1 VIFAP
6 DATARRATFA
16 VAASLLRHLPAEA
29 TYLSICPAQMQE
41 SDRAASMR
49 QLLDARSGALAEH
62 GLDMR
67 TEVRDGDVGT
77 ELLREVLGQEPTM
90 LVLGIAN
97 LAGVKPAWFVQ
108 LLEGPVQ
115 RSILVVRPP
124 DAEPSAES

>member
-29 TYLSICPAQMQE
+29 TYLSISSAQMHE
-41 SDRAASMR
+41 ADRAASLR

-77 ELLREVLGQEPTM
+77 ELLREMLAQEPTM
-90 LVLGIAN
+90 LVLGIGN

-108 LLEGPVQ
+108 LLEGSVQ
-115 RSILVVRPP
+115 RSILVVRPS
-124 DAEPSAES
+124 DAESSADT